1 MDNFT
6 MLQNAARR
14 QIDGERTGFASLSR
28 VDQADRWAAWQA
40 SADMPRA
47 ERDIEVEGGADTC
60 ALADE
65 EYDAL
70 IAETYGAGK
79 SWKVAQYR
87 CLQAIVSRMAMMI
100 DVNIDGMK
108 LDMESRYQRWLIM
121 LRCKE
126 KLLMGLSSPLTSRSR
141 TGYAIT
147 KGIHDNP
154 RAMGDMIC

>member
-1 MDNFT
+1 MTCTYTYDTQKLTEFGRDK
-6 MLQNAARR
+6 MR
-14 QIDGERTGFASLSR
+14 IDLG
-28 VDQADRWAAWQA
+28 
-40 SADMPRA
+40 
-47 ERDIEVEGGADTC
+47 DIEVEGGADTC

-87 CLQAIVSRMAMMI
+87 CLQAIVSRMAMMV

-126 KLLMGLSSPLTSRSR
+126 KLFMGLSSPLTLRSR

>member
-1 MDNFT
+1 
-6 MLQNAARR
+6 
-14 QIDGERTGFASLSR
+14 
-28 VDQADRWAAWQA
+28 
-40 SADMPRA
+40 
-47 ERDIEVEGGADTC
+47 
-60 ALADE
+60 
-65 EYDAL
+65 
-70 IAETYGAGK
+70 
-79 SWKVAQYR
+79 
-87 CLQAIVSRMAMMI
+87 MAMMV

>member
-1 MDNFT
+1 MTCTYTYDTQKLTEFGRDTMRMD
-6 MLQNAARR
+6 L
-14 QIDGERTGFASLSR
+14 G
-28 VDQADRWAAWQA
+28 
-40 SADMPRA
+40 
-47 ERDIEVEGGADTC
+47 DIEVDGG
-60 ALADE
+60 
-65 EYDAL
+65 
-70 IAETYGAGK
+70 AETYGAGK

-87 CLQAIVSRMAMMI
+87 CLQAIVSRMAMMV